1 MAKSKLSFTRSIV
14 DKLNIEG
21 FVSRDNSTITYE
33 DENGLETEIK
43 VVDLLAAFKNQY
55 VKISVQ
61 LKNDEDLAIDGFV
74 VNDEFSDDESD
85 E

>member
-74 VNDEFSDDESD
+74 VNDESD